1 VGFILISPTGFE
13 QEVAIRL
20 DFDCTNN
27 QAKYKALLSGLE
39 LVVESE
45 VKAVT
50 VFGDSK
56 FIVQQLTGESQC
68 LDGTLNKYYEN
79 AWRCWTS

>member
-45 VKAVT
+45 VKAVA
-50 VFGDSK
+50 VFGDS
-56 FIVQQLTGESQC
+56 
-68 LDGTLNKYYEN
+68 
-79 AWRCWTS
+79 